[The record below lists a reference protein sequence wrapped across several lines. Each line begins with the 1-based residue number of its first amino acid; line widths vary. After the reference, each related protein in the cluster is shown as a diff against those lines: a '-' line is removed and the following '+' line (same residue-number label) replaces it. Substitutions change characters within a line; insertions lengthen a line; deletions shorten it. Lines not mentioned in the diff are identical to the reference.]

1 MELLAPAGSFDALKA
16 AVNAG
21 ANAVYLA
28 GNNFGA
34 RAYAENFSQEILTD
48 AVKFAHLYGV
58 SIHVTTNTILN
69 DDETENFAEYIKL
82 LKRANV
88 DALLVQDLGAAKIIK
103 SVAPEI
109 PLHASTQ
116 MTVHN
121 LAGVEKLAE
130 LGFSRVVLSREM
142 TLAEIENIAKNS
154 TVEIEIFA
162 HGALCVCFSGQCLM
176 SSMIGGRSGNRGRC
190 AQPCRL
196 PYTLVDDKGNE
207 LLKTADEYLLS
218 PKDLKTL
225 ELLPRLVAAGVD
237 SLKIEGRMKRA
248 EYVATV
254 VKIYRD
260 ALDRIQNFS
269 ANDSNADESSMSDE
283 KISDSENNGVSN
295 FSANVS
301 NADEILMS
309 AEKISDSEIN
319 GVAKLSANVSNADK
333 NLMSAEKNSDSEIN
347 GVAKISANNLN
358 ADENS
363 MSAEKISDS
372 EINGVENFSVTN
384 EERRRL
390 AQIFN
395 RDFTTAYIEKNPGK
409 DLISDKRPNNRG
421 VLIGRVA
428 AVDKNKISIKL
439 TEKINAGDQ
448 IEIWVKVGGRVT
460 FTVEKFKI
468 DGDICTVEVAD
479 TRGVKIHDRAFKI
492 FDAELIAE
500 ARKYFEDDTF
510 GKIPVAAVVTAK
522 VGEPLNLMLTDGENE
537 VTADTNFIVE
547 VAKNRPLTFDTLF
560 KQIGRLGN
568 SVFELVLLKT
578 RIDENLMVPL
588 SELNDVRRKCT
599 EQLENLRLKKFEKT
613 PAEISTFE
621 KFEPYRAEK
630 IELVAQVDTL
640 EKIKI
645 AIDGGADSILYGGE
659 NFKNR
664 IITAQEIS
672 QAEKIVRSANKKFY
686 LSTPRIIRNAEI
698 SNFEKIL
705 TAANFDAIYIQ
716 NIGTLK
722 IVQKISAAPVRSDFS
737 LIVFNSETINYL
749 KNLGVEGVTL
759 SPELTLAQVKSLAKK
774 SCLPVECIVH
784 GRAELMIS
792 AYCAIGSFLGNVGNC
807 PHVCRKNNYFLR
819 DRKNILFPVVTD
831 QFCRMHILN
840 SKTLSMIENRNEFDG
855 AARIRIDGRYLTADE
870 LAQVVRAYKFG
881 GAEIEN
887 FTRGHYFRGA
897 E

>member
-21 ANAVYLA
+21 ANAIYLA
-28 GNNFGA
+28 GSNFGA
-34 RAYAENFSQEILTD
+34 RAYAENFDSENLID
-48 AVKFAHLYGV
+48 AVKFAHLHGV

-69 DDETENFAEYIKL
+69 DDELENFAEYIKFL
-82 LKRANV
+82 RRANV
-88 DALLVQDLGAAKIIK
+88 DALLVQDLGAAQIIK
-103 SVAPEI
+103 RIAPEI

-121 LAGVEKLAE
+121 LAGVEKLAS
-130 LGFSRVVLSREM
+130 LGFSRVVLSREL
-142 TLAEIENIAKNS
+142 TLTEIETIAKNS
-154 TVEIEIFA
+154 SVEIEIFA

-207 LLKTADEYLLS
+207 LLKTAGEYLLS
-218 PKDLKTL
+218 PKDLNTL
-225 ELLPRLVAAGVD
+225 EILPRLIECGVD

-260 ALDRIQNFS
+260 ALDR
-269 ANDSNADESSMSDE
+269 
-283 KISDSENNGVSN
+283 
-295 FSANVS
+295 
-301 NADEILMS
+301 L
-309 AEKISDSEIN
+309 
-319 GVAKLSANVSNADK
+319 
-333 NLMSAEKNSDSEIN
+333 KNSDSE
-347 GVAKISANNLN
+347 
-358 ADENS
+358 
-363 MSAEKISDS
+363 
-372 EINGVENFSVTN
+372 NFSVTD
-384 EERRRL
+384 EERRKI

-395 RDFTTAYIEKNPGK
+395 RDFTTAYLEKNPGK
-409 DLISDKRPNNRG
+409 NLISDKRPNNRG
-421 VLIGRVA
+421 VLIGRVNS
-428 AVDKNKISIKL
+428 VTKNKISLKL

-448 IEIWVKVGGRVT
+448 IEIWVKVGGRVN
-460 FTVEKFKI
+460 FTVEKFEM

-492 FDAELIAE
+492 FDAELVAE
-500 ARKYFEDDTF
+500 ARKYFADENF
-510 GKIPVAAVVTAK
+510 GKIPVAAVVTAE
-522 VGEPLNLMLTDGENE
+522 VGKPLNLMLTDGENE
-537 VTADTNFIVE
+537 VTADTNFIAE

-568 SVFELVLLKT
+568 SVFELIMLKT
-578 RIDENLMVPL
+578 RISENLMVPL
-588 SELNDVRRKCT
+588 SELNEVRRKCT
-599 EQLENLRLKKFEKT
+599 EQLENLRLKN
-613 PAEISTFE
+613 FE
-621 KFEPYRAEK
+621 KFPAVASKEKIFPIYKAEK
-630 IELVAQVDTL
+630 TEIVVQIDTL

-659 NFKNR
+659 NFCNR

-672 QAEKIVRSANKKFY
+672 QAEKIVHSANKKFY
-686 LSTPRIIRNAEI
+686 LATPRLVRNAEI
-698 SNFEKIL
+698 SNLEKIL
-705 TAANFDAIYIQ
+705 TAANFDAIYIH
-716 NIGTLK
+716 NVGTLQ
-722 IVQKISAAPVRSDFS
+722 IVKKISAAPIRTDFS
-737 LIVFNSETINYL
+737 LIVFNSETINFL
-749 KNLGVEGVTL
+749 KSLGVEGVTL
-759 SPELTLAQVKSLAKK
+759 SPEMTLAQVKNLAKK

-792 AYCAIGSFLGNVGNC
+792 AYCAIGSFLGNVDNC

-840 SKTLSMIENRNEFDG
+840 SKVLSMIENRNEFDG
-855 AARIRIDGRYLTADE
+855 VARIRIDGRFLTTDE
-870 LAQVVRAYKFG
+870 IAQVVHAYKLG
-881 GAEIEN
+881 GAEVEN
-887 FTRGHYFRGA
+887 FTRGHYFRGV

>member
-28 GNNFGA
+28 GSNFGA
-34 RAYAENFSQEILTD
+34 RAYAENFDGENLIS
-48 AVKFAHLYGV
+48 AVKFAHLHDV
-58 SIHVTTNTILN
+58 AIHVTTNTILN
-69 DDETENFAEYIKL
+69 DDELEKFAEYIKFL
-82 LKRANV
+82 RRANV
-88 DALLVQDLGAAKIIK
+88 DALLVQDLGAAQIIK
-103 SVAPEI
+103 RIAPEI

-121 LAGVEKLAE
+121 LAGVEMLAN
-130 LGFSRVVLSREM
+130 LGFSRVVLSREL
-142 TLAEIENIAKNS
+142 TLTEIETIAKNS
-154 TVEIEIFA
+154 PVEIEIFA

-207 LLKTADEYLLS
+207 LLKTAGEYLLS
-218 PKDLKTL
+218 PKDLNTL
-225 ELLPRLVAAGVD
+225 EILPRLVEAGVD

-254 VKIYRD
+254 VKVYRD
-260 ALDRIQNFS
+260 ALDRIFDN
-269 ANDSNADESSMSDE
+269 
-283 KISDSENNGVSN
+283 
-295 FSANVS
+295 
-301 NADEILMS
+301 
-309 AEKISDSEIN
+309 AEKISD
-319 GVAKLSANVSNADK
+319 NVK
-333 NLMSAEKNSDSEIN
+333 
-347 GVAKISANNLN
+347 
-358 ADENS
+358 
-363 MSAEKISDS
+363 
-372 EINGVENFSVTN
+372 NFSVTD

-395 RDFTTAYIEKNPGK
+395 RDFTTAYLEKNPGK
-409 DLISDKRPNNRG
+409 NLISDKRPNNRG
-421 VLIGRVA
+421 VLIGRVT
-428 AVDKNKISIKL
+428 AVAKNKISLKL

-460 FTVEKFKI
+460 FTVEKFEI
-468 DGDICTVEVAD
+468 DGDICTVEVND

-500 ARKYFEDDTF
+500 ARKYFADDNF
-510 GKIPVAAVVTAK
+510 GKIPVAAVVTAE
-522 VGEPLNLMLTDGENE
+522 VGKPLTLMLTDGENE
-537 VTADTNFIVE
+537 VTADTNFIAE

-568 SVFELVLLKT
+568 SVFELVMLKT

-588 SELNDVRRKCT
+588 SELNEVRRQCT
-599 EQLENLRLKKFEKT
+599 EQLENLRLKKFEKI
-613 PAEISTFE
+613 P
-621 KFEPYRAEK
+621 
-630 IELVAQVDTL
+630 VATVTNPNYPTIPPLNYPTIVVQVDTL

-659 NFKNR
+659 NFCNR

-672 QAEKIVRSANKKFY
+672 QAEKIVHSANKNFY
-686 LSTPRIIRNAEI
+686 LATPRLVRHAEI
-698 SNFEKIL
+698 SNLEKIL
-705 TAANFDAIYIQ
+705 TSANFDAIYIH
-716 NIGTLK
+716 NIGTLQ
-722 IVQKISAAPVRSDFS
+722 IVKKISAAPIRTDFS
-737 LIVFNSETINYL
+737 LIVFNSETINFL
-749 KNLGVEGVTL
+749 KSLGVEGVTL
-759 SPELTLAQVKSLAKK
+759 SPEMTLAQVKNIAKK

-792 AYCAIGSFLGNVGNC
+792 AYCVIGSFLGNVDNC

-840 SKTLSMIENRNEFDG
+840 SKVLSMIENRNEFDSV
-855 AARIRIDGRYLTADE
+855 ARIRIDGRFLTADE

-881 GAEIEN
+881 GAEVEN
-887 FTRGHYFRGA
+887 FTRGHYFRGV